1 MNYSSNRKAYLSS
14 VKSAYFRGLC
24 PVKRSIH
31 SSAVTSSV
39 PIVQPLN
46 SLVTHPVGYGEVG
59 SRTGED
65 ADKMSLRHR
74 LVSEGRMILEPCPK
88 LRRDDAKGLSGTK
101 DSTLSIR
108 KTESSTVSVR
118 TPMQSTLYFLHMKL

>member
-1 MNYSSNRKAYLSS
+1 MSCLSNRKVYFSS
-14 VKSAYFRGLC
+14 GKNAYFRGLC

-65 ADKMSLRHR
+65 VDKTS
-74 LVSEGRMILEPCPK
+74 
-88 LRRDDAKGLSGTK
+88 
-101 DSTLSIR
+101 
-108 KTESSTVSVR
+108 KTSSCV
-118 TPMQSTLYFLHMKL
+118 